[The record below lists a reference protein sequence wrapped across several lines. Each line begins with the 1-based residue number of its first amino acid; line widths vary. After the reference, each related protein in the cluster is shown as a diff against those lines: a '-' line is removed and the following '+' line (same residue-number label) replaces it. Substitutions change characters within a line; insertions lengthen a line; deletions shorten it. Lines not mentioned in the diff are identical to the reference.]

1 MQKSR
6 ETRILY
12 VDDYQDGC
20 ELVSTLLCV
29 EKCNCNFT
37 IANTPSEALRLI
49 SKDSFDLYILEA
61 KLPEMTGVELCRKIR
76 KIDKQTP
83 ILFFTGKERP
93 QDRAA
98 SLAIGANE
106 YLVKPNDLNRITE
119 TVKNLLNKKASL
131 VLA

>member
-20 ELVSTLLCV
+20 ELVSTLLYV

-37 IANTPSEALRLI
+37 IADTPSEALRLI
-49 SKDSFDLYILEA
+49 SRESFDLYILES
-61 KLPEMTGVELCRKIR
+61 KLPEMTGVQLCRKIR

-83 ILFFTGKERP
+83 ILFFTGKARP

-98 SLAIGANE
+98 SIATGANE

-131 VLA
+131 ALA